1 MGGISLHIF
10 LGLSV
15 LHDLS
20 ISLWSKSIHRFARIG
35 IGGVG
40 FFSWFQSVTGDES
53 PVGAFG
59 NFGTAVA
66 EDGGNREEG
75 AFHLGKVWDVILIL
89 INYTPHPRTAAFY
102 CFFFALTPW
111 FGCTMSLHITWRKQ
125 CKVKSHEES
134 SGRSGPGVP
143 LNGDHPGARCWC
155 RGGEYPGNA

>member
-15 LHDLS
+15 VHDLS

-40 FFSWFQSVTGDES
+40 FFSWFQSVTGYEG
-53 PVGAFG
+53 PGGAFG

-75 AFHLGKVWDVILIL
+75 AFHLGKVWDVKLIL
-89 INYTPHPRTAAFY
+89 INYTPHPRTVVFY
-102 CFFFALTPW
+102 CFFALTPW
-111 FGCTMSLHITWRKQ
+111 FWLYHVLAYSMTQTVQS
-125 CKVKSHEES
+125 EES
-134 SGRSGPGVP
+134 WRVKWEIGSRGP
-143 LNGDHPGARCWC
+143 AKKWSSWC
-155 RGGEYPGNA
+155 SLLV